1 MQKQR
6 KKTQKERKKKE
17 REEEEEEEEEEG
29 DQLKTQAGAAT
40 QVAPRP
46 TTVSGLSFFSDL
58 QLFFFFFSFFFFFF
72 ISAFSSAVSA
82 FWLIDV
88 LFLG

>member
-29 DQLKTQAGAAT
+29 DQLKTQAAPDPGRRHRPRSRRDLGR
-40 QVAPRP
+40 APRP
-46 TTVSGLSFFSDL
+46 
-58 QLFFFFFSFFFFFF
+58 
-72 ISAFSSAVSA
+72 
-82 FWLIDV
+82 
-88 LFLG
+88 